1 MLRGDFCS
9 LKSRNKEYNMDNN
22 SKDYAVAVAM
32 KKEQTYYMSKDKD
45 NQNLIF
51 DIFYAYLHE
60 TDFPVIK
67 K

>member
-1 MLRGDFCS
+1 MLQGDFCS
-9 LKSRNKEYNMDNN
+9 LKSRNKEYNMDNK
-22 SKDYAVAVAM
+22 SKDYAVAM

-45 NQNLIF
+45 YQNLIF

-60 TDFPVIK
+60 ADFPVIK

>member
-1 MLRGDFCS
+1 
-9 LKSRNKEYNMDNN
+9 MDNN